1 MSKSHI
7 NLTEAEWNVME
18 CLWEKSPRTGREVT
32 QYLEEKTGW
41 SRSTTLTLLSRLE
54 SKGAVYGNSEGSK
67 KTFSTILKRE
77 DAALHETEDFL
88 SRVYHGSLSMMVS
101 ALTKKQALPQSEID
115 ALYAM
120 LKDLEGGK
128 SDV

>member
-67 KTFSTILKRE
+67 KTFCTILKRE

-120 LKDLEGGK
+120 LKDMEGGK

>member
-120 LKDLEGGK
+120 LKDMEGGK

>member
-77 DAALHETEDFL
+77 DAALHET
-88 SRVYHGSLSMMVS
+88 
-101 ALTKKQALPQSEID
+101 
-115 ALYAM
+115 
-120 LKDLEGGK
+120 
-128 SDV
+128 